1 MNQYVGLL
9 VNIVTL
15 SYNVTSRLSSS
26 MVGLGT
32 SYINNINALSISV
45 ILTVT
50 ILTFTEKK
58 RSNGGDTCNN

>member
-15 SYNVTSRLSSS
+15 IYNVTRRLISS

-32 SYINNINALSISV
+32 SYINNINALSLSV

-50 ILTFTEKK
+50 ILAFTEKK
-58 RSNGGDTCNN
+58 RSIGGDACNN

>member
-32 SYINNINALSISV
+32 SYINNINALSLSV

>member
-1 MNQYVGLL
+1 
-9 VNIVTL
+9 
-15 SYNVTSRLSSS
+15 

-32 SYINNINALSISV
+32 SYINNINALSLSV